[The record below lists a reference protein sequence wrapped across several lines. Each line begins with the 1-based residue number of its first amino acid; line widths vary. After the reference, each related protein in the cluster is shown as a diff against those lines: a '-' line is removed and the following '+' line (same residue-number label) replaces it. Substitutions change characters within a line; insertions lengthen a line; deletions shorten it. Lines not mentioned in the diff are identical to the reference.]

1 MAAPTDAARNAT
13 NTSTAATSVNI
24 TVGSPASGV
33 LLIVFVRFAADPGAV
48 TFTGYN
54 LIANDASDASDDT
67 TVIYWRIASGAEGAT
82 ATITTVNSVKSG
94 AICWQVTGAAND
106 APLVSTVAVG
116 TTVANTC
123 DPAVVAPLIPSQD
136 TLYIVMGGED
146 QEVGTFS
153 AAPANYTNLVNAN
166 SGTGG
171 VAATNV
177 LMGGA
182 SRQLTASSS
191 DNAGVFTH
199 AAAVTGWTAFAIA
212 IRALQPIILR
222 EKALQ
227 SVNRSAS
234 F

>member
-13 NTSTAATSVNI
+13 NTSTAATSAAIN
-24 TVGSPASGV
+24 VGSPASGV
-33 LLIVFVRFAADPGAV
+33 LLIVFVRFAAAPGAV
-48 TFTGYN
+48 SFPGYAT
-54 LIANDASDASDDT
+54 IANDSSDASDDT
-67 TVIYWRIASGAEGAT
+67 TMIFWRVADGSEGAT
-82 ATITTVNSVKSG
+82 DTITTGNSVKSG

-123 DPAVVAPLIPSQD
+123 DPGSVAPLIPPQD

-153 AAPANYTNLVNAN
+153 AAPTNYVNLTNAN

-171 VAATNV
+171 LAATNV

-182 SRQLTASSS
+182 SRQITASSS
-191 DNAGVFTH
+191 DNAGAFTH

-212 IRALQPIILR
+212 IRALQPVILP
-222 EKALQ
+222 EQKLQ
-227 SVNRSAS
+227 AVKRGS
-234 F
+234 FI